1 MVERYQKKSQAKPQG
16 KTKQLMTASD
26 FHAKK
31 KWGQNFL
38 LEPKFVA
45 KIIDAADL
53 DKNQTVLE
61 IGPGLGAL
69 TRQLAERAKQ
79 VVAVEIDGE
88 LVTLLQDIL
97 APYDN
102 VTVHHG
108 DAMKVDLEQL
118 VQSATGE
125 PKEPVPFSVVA
136 NLPYYIT
143 TPIVMR
149 LLEQNWHWQN
159 MVLMVQKEVAERMV
173 AVPGGK
179 DYGALSLGVQYRAR
193 ASIVTVVPPTV
204 FYPRPQVDSAVVLLE
219 NRTEPPVQVDNERIL
234 FAVIK
239 AAFAQRRKTL
249 LNALGNSG
257 IAGDK
262 EQVQQVLA
270 DCGILP
276 QRRGETLSLE
286 EFADIANGF
295 AALE

>member
-1 MVERYQKKSQAKPQG
+1 MAEKFQG
-16 KTKQLMTASD
+16 KTKQFMEANQ
-26 FHAKK
+26 FQAKK

-38 LEPKFVA
+38 LEPKFVE
-45 KIIDAADL
+45 KIIDAADI
-53 DKNQTVLE
+53 DEQQIVLE

-69 TRQLAERAKQ
+69 TKQLATRAGK

-88 LVTLLQDIL
+88 LVHLLQDIL

-102 VTVHHG
+102 VLVHHG

-118 VQSATGE
+118 VQSVAE
-125 PKEPVPFSVVA
+125 PGTAPISFSVVA

-149 LLEQNWHWQN
+149 LLEQNWHWRK
-159 MVLMVQKEVAERMV
+159 MVLMVQKEVVERMV
-173 AVPGGK
+173 AAPGGK
-179 DYGALSLGVQYRAR
+179 DYGALSLGVQYRAKAR
-193 ASIVTVVPPTV
+193 IVTIVPPTV

-219 NRTEPPVQVDNERIL
+219 NRNEPPVQVDSEKL
-234 FAVIK
+234 FFQVIK

-257 IAGDK
+257 ILQNK

-270 DCGILP
+270 ACGIESN
-276 QRRGETLSLE
+276 RRGETLSLE
-286 EFADIANGF
+286 EFALIANGF
-295 AALE
+295 AASISVK